1 MHVRCVIPA
10 NASFIEDCARI
21 LRGVRIA
28 GRLRF
33 RFAQETAHFIKELAS
48 SISGLEKGRILL
60 EMNYMLAYGSAEASL
75 RLLWKFG
82 LLEFLLPIQASYL
95 ISQGFRRRD
104 KRSNMLLTL
113 FSTLDNLLAPNR
125 PCHSSL

>member
-1 MHVRCVIPA
+1 
-10 NASFIEDCARI
+10 
-21 LRGVRIA
+21 
-28 GRLRF
+28 
-33 RFAQETAHFIKELAS
+33 
-48 SISGLEKGRILL
+48 
-60 EMNYMLAYGSAEASL
+60 MNYMLAYGSAEASL

-82 LLEFLLPIQASYL
+82 LLEILLPIQASYF

-125 PCHSSL
+125 PCYSSLWIAILAFHKALVDRPRDPLVVAAFSIAVHCGGSLSDVLGIVEKDLTTT